1 MSKLR
6 VNKKLILAGSLLVVS
21 TICYWIFLTSNAQLE
36 ELDISWW
43 IEAIPTTIEFVFLAL
58 YCFKFHKTKA
68 NKLTY
73 LISFGAYGALFAY
86 YLIDDLIDDV
96 LSHYPFDILVL
107 SCVLSLACS
116 IFFIIV
122 KIKPFH
128 LVKIVGSFVI
138 TSYIVL
144 EILLQVTLNLYDP
157 LFLIVLICESTA
169 FILIWINETSQ
180 KTKAISTKNNS
191 IEDTLVS
198 LKQLYDNGD
207 MTDEEYIKKKS
218 DLLQHL

>member
-1 MSKLR
+1 MSKIR
-6 VNKKLILAGSLLVVS
+6 VNKKLILAGSLLVVA

-73 LISFGAYGALFAY
+73 LIGFGAFGALFAY
-86 YLIDDLIDDV
+86 YLIDDV
-96 LSHYPFDILVL
+96 LSHYPFDILAL
-107 SCVLSLACS
+107 YCVLSLACS

-122 KIKPFH
+122 KIKPSR
-128 LVKIVGSFVI
+128 LITIAGTFVI
-138 TSYIVL
+138 VSYILLETVL
-144 EILLQVTLNLYDP
+144 QIAWNGYYSIYLV
-157 LFLIVLICESTA
+157 CESTA

-198 LKQLYDNGD
+198 LKQLYDKGII
-207 MTDEEYIKKKS
+207 TEEEYRRKKS
-218 DLLQHL
+218 ELFKQL